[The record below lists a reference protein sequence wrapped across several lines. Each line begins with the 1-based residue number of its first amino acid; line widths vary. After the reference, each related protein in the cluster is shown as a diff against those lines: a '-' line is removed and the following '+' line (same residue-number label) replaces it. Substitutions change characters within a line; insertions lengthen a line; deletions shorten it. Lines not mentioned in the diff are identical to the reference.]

1 MTSAMTPT
9 DCLRRRFEA
18 HRRGD
23 YPAIYA
29 SYHPQAPFL
38 QHFPDLSSYLIFAH
52 EQLAGVELVTWQCTQ
67 ERRLDDGQVE
77 CIQLMDFSHQGA
89 ISRMVELVL
98 LIETSQGWR
107 YHSAQKL
114 DARDLSVPAV
124 LVNFSHFAEA
134 QHKVRF

>member
-1 MTSAMTPT
+1 MTPT
-9 DCLRRRFEA
+9 DCLRHRFEA

-23 YPAIYA
+23 FAAIYA
-29 SYHPQAPFL
+29 SYHPLAPFL
-38 QHFPDLSSYLIFAH
+38 QHFPDLSGYLIFAR
-52 EQLAGVELVTWQCTQ
+52 EQLAGVELVAWQCTL

-77 CIQLMDFSHQGA
+77 CIQIMDFSHQGA

-114 DARDLSVPAV
+114 DAQDLSLPAV
-124 LVNFSHFAEA
+124 QVDFRHFD
-134 QHKVRF
+134 QVPHRVRF